1 MSEAAMSEH
10 TEASGIQKA
19 ASTHFPKTKSS
30 VVGLEEVVRKGA
42 GGAEHKRKQ
51 LERGGVRELVSVS
64 SIGELGLGP
73 RAHGLLG
80 PAGEAGVLNWNCGAP
95 LWRCL
100 RPRP

>member
-1 MSEAAMSEH
+1 MSEAATSEQ

-30 VVGLEEVVRKGA
+30 VVGLKEVVRKGE
-42 GGAEHKRKQ
+42 GGVEHKRKQ

-64 SIGELGLGP
+64 SIGDLGLGP

-80 PAGEAGVLNWNCGAP
+80 PAGEAGLLNWNCGAA

-100 RPRP
+100 QPRP